1 MAIELKKEDIQA
13 VFQSPIK
20 VLYDNEIIGEYYADI
35 LIDDKAVTEIK
46 ASKILTAEHEAQ
58 LF

>member
-1 MAIELKKEDIQA
+1 MMIELKKEDIQA
-13 VFQSPIK
+13 VPQSPIK

-35 LIDDKAVTEIK
+35 LIYDKVIIEIK
-46 ASKILTAEHEAQ
+46 ASKVLTVEQKAQ

>member
-1 MAIELKKEDIQA
+1 MTIELKKEDIQA

-35 LIDDKAVTEIK
+35 LIDDKAIIEIK
-46 ASKILTAEHEAQ
+46 ASKILTVEHEAQ

>member
-1 MAIELKKEDIQA
+1 MTIELKKEDIQA
-13 VFQSPIK
+13 VPQSPIK

-35 LIDDKAVTEIK
+35 LIYDKVIIEIK
-46 ASKILTAEHEAQ
+46 ASKVLTVEQKAQ